1 MTEAQTIS
9 HIVVGPPAIGVGAD
23 HAGVG
28 VAALLPGAVDV
39 AVAKGEV
46 LVLVLGVVLG
56 AGHAGGSRPHLG
68 NGGGPH
74 GSNGP
79 ISSNSR
85 GSHSPQSNSR
95 GGNGPNSRGS
105 NGSYRGQGSNS
116 RGGDGSDGGNR
127 GGGIS
132 PGIGV
137 GVAKGGGPGSSIVG
151 GVQSVSIS
159 LAAGKGGDG
168 KNDLTDNDS
177 LPHFCYQVVLTR
189 TFIVANLCCPRLQ
202 RPVWWTFPEDF
213 LLLYWK
219 ASECQPSAC

>member
-39 AVAKGEV
+39 AVAEGEV

-68 NGGGPH
+68 DGGGPH
-74 GSNGP
+74 G
-79 ISSNSR
+79 
-85 GSHSPQSNSR
+85 SNSR

-132 PGIGV
+132 PGIGI

-159 LAAGKGGDG
+159 LAASQGGDG

-202 RPVWWTFPEDF
+202 RPVW
-213 LLLYWK
+213 
-219 ASECQPSAC
+219 